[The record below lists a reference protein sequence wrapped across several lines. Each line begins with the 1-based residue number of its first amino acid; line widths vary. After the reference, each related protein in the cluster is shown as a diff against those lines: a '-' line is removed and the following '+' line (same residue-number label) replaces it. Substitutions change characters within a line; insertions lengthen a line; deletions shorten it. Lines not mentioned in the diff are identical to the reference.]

1 MKREEPRPWRRLAGT
16 AICGG
21 QRRVPGSRLPAL
33 TGSWPAPVLW
43 QGCRLAQ
50 CGHCHE
56 GLLEGLPWA
65 GAALGCRV
73 RPAQEWVQWA
83 CVIRGAYLG
92 VPGSGSF
99 SPEFLSVQSGAN
111 LCAGRPT
118 ADLQGL
124 GKRPLRLGAGGGRDL
139 VPGAAPFGPLS
150 AAPREASSFPWDS
163 GGFGSGR
170 ARCPFRGGTPSAPPH
185 SASSLCRWV
194 ATLEV

>member
-1 MKREEPRPWRRLAGT
+1 M
-16 AICGG
+16 
-21 QRRVPGSRLPAL
+21 PGSRLPAL
-33 TGSWPAPVLW
+33 TGSWAAPVHW

-65 GAALGCRV
+65 GAALGRRV

-111 LCAGRPT
+111 LCAGRPA

-124 GKRPLRLGAGGGRDL
+124 GKRPLRLGAGDMVAGLG
-139 VPGAAPFGPLS
+139 V
-150 AAPREASSFPWDS
+150 
-163 GGFGSGR
+163 
-170 ARCPFRGGTPSAPPH
+170 GGTWALGQPPLDLSPQLLGKPPPFPGTPEALAAAERDVRSGAGNPSAPPH